1 VRAGTTVRAASAS
14 PRTGDAVVAPRDD
27 AANVDRAAAAHLN
40 ADLLSRALA
49 RSRDALLA
57 DPDQSGR
64 LRHAEAI
71 EHLADYVN
79 LLHQATQLTS
89 YPLKLEF
96 ADGRWDVAESS
107 LPARPRLGD
116 WLSLPSGSWYVRGSQ
131 YVRPSVAGKPE
142 REYLVCAPA

>member
-1 VRAGTTVRAASAS
+1 M
-14 PRTGDAVVAPRDD
+14 
-27 AANVDRAAAAHLN
+27 AHLN
-40 ADLLSRALA
+40 ADQLSRALA
-49 RSRDALLA
+49 RSREALLA
-57 DPDQSGR
+57 DPDLSGR

-79 LLHQATQLTS
+79 LLREASGTMAR